1 MLSIFE
7 KIFKK
12 KGGDQ
17 NSRGTPLDEN
27 MIYTHN
33 CAARI

>member
-1 MLSIFE
+1 MLSILE

-17 NSRGTPLDEN
+17 NSRGTTLDEN